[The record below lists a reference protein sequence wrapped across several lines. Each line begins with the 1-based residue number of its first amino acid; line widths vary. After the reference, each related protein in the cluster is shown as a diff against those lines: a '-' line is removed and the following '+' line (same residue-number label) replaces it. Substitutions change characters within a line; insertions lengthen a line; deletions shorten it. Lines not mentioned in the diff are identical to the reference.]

1 MRPKAQIKL
10 QEFDVFLKKSKDGW
24 RFERVVEASTANE
37 AKMLMMQESGITNPN
52 RVSVYLRR

>member
-1 MRPKAQIKL
+1 VRPKAQVNL
-10 QEFDVFLKKSKDGW
+10 QKFDAFLKKTKEGW
-24 RFERVVEASTANE
+24 RFERIVEATTANE